1 MLEKSQDYK
10 VFIDENEIEVRNI
23 RVSAYPINQIY
34 KGYQRPIEQTEI
46 AGLASFDFDKK
57 VYVTVKS
64 SKKIEIV
71 RIRPEKYGIKP
82 EIIDQNTVGFYVDK
96 SILCS
101 VEINDYHSCLHLFA
115 NEKREI
121 PTDCIYYGKGVHN
134 VGVLKLESNSR
145 VYIEDGAIIYGRIEA
160 ADAENIS
167 IEGYGIICG
176 SKNEERTTFTK
187 FIRCK
192 NVHIEGVI
200 LCDACEWCTMFA
212 LCTDVT
218 VKNVKLVG
226 MWRYNADG
234 FDIVNS
240 QNVSIKDCYIRTFDD
255 CIAIKGASGFG
266 DENVSDVE
274 VSGCV
279 AWCDWG
285 RAFEIGAE
293 TCAKKIT
300 NITFR
305 DCVVVRTQDVALDIQ
320 HTDYAEI
327 SNVVF
332 ENIIVEHNDKIHRPK
347 LQEYDGEIYAV
358 NNDENYYPSLIVL
371 EIKKNMWTTSK
382 DYGTISDI
390 TFKNIKAPGTMG
402 ISLLGAN
409 EEYKISGVSFENISS
424 YGGKHSYYMKNVENI
439 SIG

>member
-1 MLEKSQDYK
+1 MLEKSQDYN
-10 VFIDENEIEVRNI
+10 VLIDGKEIEVRNI

-46 AGLASFDFDKK
+46 AGLATFDFDKK
-57 VYVTVKS
+57 VYVTIKTART
-64 SKKIEIV
+64 IENV
-71 RIRPEKYGIKP
+71 RIRPETYGIKP
-82 EIIDQNTVGFYVDK
+82 DIIDGNTVGFYVDK
-96 SILCS
+96 PIMCSI
-101 VEINDYHSCLHLFA
+101 EINDYHSCLHLFA

-121 PTDCIYYGKGVHN
+121 PTDCIYYKKGVHN

-145 VYIEDGAIIYGRIEA
+145 IYLEDGAIIYGRIEA

-167 IEGYGIICG
+167 IVGSGIICG

-187 FIRCK
+187 FVRCK
-192 NVHIEGVI
+192 NIHIEGVV

-212 LCTDVT
+212 LCTDIT

-240 QNVSIKDCYIRTFDD
+240 RNVSIKDCYIRTFDD

-266 DENVSDVE
+266 DENVSNVE

-300 NITFR
+300 DITFK

-327 SNVVF
+327 SDVTF
-332 ENIIVEHNDKIHRPK
+332 ENIIVENNDKIHRPK
-347 LQEYDGEIYAV
+347 LQEYEGEMYEV
-358 NNDENYYPSLIVL
+358 NHEEAYYPFLIVL
-371 EIKKNMWTTSK
+371 EIKKNMWTASK
-382 DYGTISDI
+382 EYGTIHDV
-390 TFKNIKAPGTMG
+390 TFKNIMAPHNME
-402 ISLLGAN
+402 ISLAGAN
-409 EEYKISGVSFENISS
+409 EEHMISGVSFQNICS
-424 YGGKHSYYMKNVENI
+424 YGGKHSYRMKNVENI
-439 SIG
+439 HIE